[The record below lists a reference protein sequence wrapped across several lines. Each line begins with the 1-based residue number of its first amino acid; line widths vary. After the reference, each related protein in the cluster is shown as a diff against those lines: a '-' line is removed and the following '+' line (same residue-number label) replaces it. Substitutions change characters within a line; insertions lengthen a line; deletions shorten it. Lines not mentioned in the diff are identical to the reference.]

1 MPVTTETLSL
11 VADLRRK
18 VDGHIDDATTQLAAL
33 YAAAWDQ
40 LYSVWYTPLTVLSG
54 GSEGWPGRATVFR
67 AVGGAAEATGREL
80 RRLTARMTD
89 LLARNVSNTAT
100 TAALS
105 QTDIVRSQ
113 LPPGVELG
121 IAAGIGVVVVSDI
134 QPLPAAAMAG
144 LVAAILARVAKDLA
158 SMPDQIVGDMRRVVA
173 RGPHRGLQPAQQPA
187 AMARTLEATF
197 RRAATRSVTAARTAV
212 ADAAREATRRQ
223 HDAHRALLVGWR
235 WTSRKD
241 NRTCLPA
248 GTLITTRRGLVPI
261 EDVVVGDMVRTH
273 IGNWRRVY
281 DTMSRSYS
289 GDLVSVSAGGSRVQS
304 TADHPFLVQ
313 RQGKLDWVEARHI
326 GRGDVVLSERESV
339 MNGGSHDVCEGSVE
353 RGCHQTDDCVSGHLE
368 EQGLLGIPVG
378 DLGMPVGF
386 VNFDGHHRAGQHEVD
401 WSSPSGDGRFLDELD
416 TKGMKCHPNVPFRLR
431 LSGESP
437 VAPNGAELRPI
448 GRNDAGPLAAGGA
461 LHLYWWPPTR
471 FGTVLQAAT
480 MGREDCSAPC
490 TCAVDGLAGGAGL
503 GAMGVSVR
511 VGLAHRELNPASRA
525 LLGDLTAPIPTASGT
540 VRSGMETTS
549 AELIAAMRT
558 ATVDGLYGGLPAN
571 RMRLFPLMLGVAGPG
586 AELPTPS
593 SPRRRYLEMGT
604 APLASP
610 LHRAIVSSVATH
622 SQATRVYNI
631 EVEEDH
637 SYIANGFAVHN
648 CAVCWS
654 MDGREFPLSKPGPF
668 DHPNGRCIRTPVVKP
683 WRLLGIDL
691 PEPPGAPNSA
701 EQAFFALPEADQ
713 VRIMGRNRLR
723 MLRDGSLAWA
733 DLAQSIRRRNRA
745 TVKLRPLAA

>member
-11 VADLRRK
+11 VGDLRLK

-121 IAAGIGVVVVSDI
+121 IAAGIGVVVASDI

-158 SMPDQIVGDMRRVVA
+158 SMPDQIVGDMRRIVV

-187 AMARTLEATF
+187 AMARVLEATF
-197 RRAATRSVTAARTAV
+197 RRASTRSVTAARTAV

-241 NRTCLPA
+241 NRTCP
-248 GTLITTRRGLVPI
+248 
-261 EDVVVGDMVRTH
+261 
-273 IGNWRRVY
+273 
-281 DTMSRSYS
+281 
-289 GDLVSVSAGGSRVQS
+289 
-304 TADHPFLVQ
+304 
-313 RQGKLDWVEARHI
+313 
-326 GRGDVVLSERESV
+326 
-339 MNGGSHDVCEGSVE
+339 
-353 RGCHQTDDCVSGHLE
+353 
-368 EQGLLGIPVG
+368 
-378 DLGMPVGF
+378 
-386 VNFDGHHRAGQHEVD
+386 
-401 WSSPSGDGRFLDELD
+401 
-416 TKGMKCHPNVPFRLR
+416 
-431 LSGESP
+431 
-437 VAPNGAELRPI
+437 
-448 GRNDAGPLAAGGA
+448 
-461 LHLYWWPPTR
+461 
-471 FGTVLQAAT
+471 
-480 MGREDCSAPC
+480 
-490 TCAVDGLAGGAGL
+490 
-503 GAMGVSVR
+503 
-511 VGLAHRELNPASRA
+511 
-525 LLGDLTAPIPTASGT
+525 
-540 VRSGMETTS
+540 
-549 AELIAAMRT
+549 
-558 ATVDGLYGGLPAN
+558 
-571 RMRLFPLMLGVAGPG
+571 
-586 AELPTPS
+586 
-593 SPRRRYLEMGT
+593 
-604 APLASP
+604 
-610 LHRAIVSSVATH
+610 
-622 SQATRVYNI
+622 
-631 EVEEDH
+631 
-637 SYIANGFAVHN
+637 
-648 CAVCWS
+648 VCWS
-654 MDGREFPLSKPGPF
+654 LDGREFPLSKAGPF